1 MTDDALDAA
10 IGRIET
16 ITADASD
23 PGACNLVEFLH
34 EGDTL
39 KDLHSDS
46 TPIITKGIYILLP
59 DENINVDVI
68 NVDLPTEP
76 AKKKQKTCAFKAMM
90 GKDYK
95 FVEYLRYETDLDE
108 EACIDTQILH
118 YLYDYLEEI
127 KLGYRDEKQKNKLM
141 TNIQKIKNT
150 LCFVL
155 KYWKVLLRAEF
166 PTLPDNQFSSSK
178 FISALTGMKRMGT
191 K

>member
-59 DENINVDVI
+59 DEIINVDVI
-68 NVDLPTEP
+68 NVDPPTKP
-76 AKKKQKTCAFKAMM
+76 AKKKQKTCAFKA
-90 GKDYK
+90 GDDGQGLQ
-95 FVEYLRYETDLDE
+95 VCGIPPLRN
-108 EACIDTQILH
+108 
-118 YLYDYLEEI
+118 
-127 KLGYRDEKQKNKLM
+127 R
-141 TNIQKIKNT
+141 
-150 LCFVL
+150 
-155 KYWKVLLRAEF
+155 
-166 PTLPDNQFSSSK
+166 S
-178 FISALTGMKRMGT
+178 
-191 K
+191 

>member
-59 DENINVDVI
+59 DEIINVDVI
-68 NVDLPTEP
+68 NVDLPTKP

-127 KLGYRDEKQKNKLM
+127 KLGYRDEKQKNKLV

-150 LCFVL
+150 LCFVQ
-155 KYWKVLLRAEF
+155 KYWNVLLRAEF

>member
-1 MTDDALDAA
+1 MVLIDVHFYRSTKTVNAKICTKVRANDDHSDLLLTFVKKGVKKLFEKEGKDVTDDALDAA

-76 AKKKQKTCAFKAMM
+76 AKKKQKTCAFKA
-90 GKDYK
+90 GDDGQGLQ
-95 FVEYLRYETDLDE
+95 VCGIPPLRN
-108 EACIDTQILH
+108 
-118 YLYDYLEEI
+118 
-127 KLGYRDEKQKNKLM
+127 R
-141 TNIQKIKNT
+141 
-150 LCFVL
+150 
-155 KYWKVLLRAEF
+155 
-166 PTLPDNQFSSSK
+166 S
-178 FISALTGMKRMGT
+178 
-191 K
+191 